1 MFELP
6 EYVILAKQMND
17 TLQGKAIQ
25 NGCLGNSPH
34 KFVWYNRT
42 REEFAELIQGK
53 QWGHAYAKGRWLFI
67 PVDPG
72 YLLLFGECGG
82 KILYHQAGT
91 KSPPKYHLY
100 ISFEDGCSLS
110 AMTQMWGAMELYA
123 QGDERERQYI
133 KDMRPTPLDD
143 AFT

>member
-1 MFELP
+1 
-6 EYVILAKQMND
+6 MND
-17 TLQGKAIQ
+17 TLQGKVIQ
-25 NGCLGNSPH
+25 NSCLGNSPH

-91 KSPPKYHLY
+91 KSPNKYHLY

-123 QGDERERQYI
+123 QGDEGERQYI